1 MTDQADK
8 PDRRSSQERPIYGLE
23 ILLVEDNPLDAKATF
38 NAARKLDM
46 AGNIEVVSDGQA
58 ALDYLRI
65 DREAGSGPALILL
78 DLNLAG
84 MDGNEVLSEIR
95 ADPKLRTVPVVVL
108 STSSDDRDVAGAYQ
122 RGANAYITKPVEL
135 DGWVRVISTINEFWL
150 SVARLPTQ

>member
-1 MTDQADK
+1 MTDHAHR
-8 PDRRSSQERPIYGLE
+8 PDRRSTPGRPIYRLD
-23 ILLVEDNPLDAKATF
+23 ILLVEDNPLDTKATF

-65 DREAGSGPALILL
+65 DRDAGSGPALILL

-84 MDGNEVLSEIR
+84 MDGNEVLTEIR
-95 ADPKLRTVPVVVL
+95 ADPKLQTVPVVVL

-150 SVARLPTQ
+150 SVARLPTT